1 MRDKLGIAIVGCGA
15 ISYANAEAIRKS
27 SNARL
32 SYAMDLNLASAK
44 AFGEKYS
51 IPFTDRLEKV
61 LSAPEVDAVFIC
73 TPHYLHAPIA
83 EQAAEAGK
91 HVIVEKPMGTNLA
104 DSRRIVEACRKS
116 GVKLSVCYCM
126 RYSRK
131 IQFAREFINAGGL
144 GNIIGMQITM
154 LRDQSER
161 YLGHDIWQEGS
172 INWHGVKAKSGGGL
186 FIDNIAHY
194 LDYYLYITGLKID
207 SIYCRAGAYLLP
219 TEVEDNLFALFNC
232 DNNAIGTVTAGFG
245 VRGSGQEQ
253 NNRIGN
259 ALQRIWGED
268 GHMLLIPRFE
278 FFSMRRIDNFEPN
291 RWHAP
296 KPSRIY
302 NSLGTGIAERTEFV
316 ERFALAVI
324 EDRDPDI
331 SGEFGVRVMSVIDA
345 AYRSSLSG
353 SEEKVEFPQP

>member
-1 MRDKLGIAIVGCGA
+1 MNDTKNKLGIAIIGCGA
-15 ISYANAEAIRKS
+15 ISHANAEAIKKS
-27 SNARL
+27 VNARL
-32 SYAMDLNLASAK
+32 VYAMDVNPASAK
-44 AFGEKYS
+44 SFGEKYS
-51 IPFTDRLEKV
+51 IPFTSQLEEV
-61 LSAPEVDAVFIC
+61 LSAREVDAVFIC

-91 HVIVEKPMGTNLA
+91 HVIVEKPMGANLA
-104 DSRRIVEACRKS
+104 DSRRIVEACNKA

-131 IQFAREFINAGGL
+131 IKFARQYIKDGGL
-144 GNIIGMQITM
+144 GEIIGAQITM

-172 INWHGVKAKSGGGL
+172 INWHGVKGKSGGGL

-207 SIYCRAGAYLLP
+207 SINCRAGAYILP
-219 TEVEDNLFALFNC
+219 TEVEDNLFALFKC
-232 DNNAIGTVTAGFG
+232 GNNAIGTIIAGFG

-259 ALQRIWGED
+259 ALQRIWGTD

-278 FFSMRRIDNFEPN
+278 IFSMRRIDNFEPN

-302 NSLGTGIAERTEFV
+302 NSLGTGIDERKEFV
-316 ERFALAVI
+316 ERFVQAVL
-324 EDRDPDI
+324 EDGKPDI
-331 SGEFGVRVMSVIDA
+331 PGEDGLKVMAIIDA
-345 AYRSSLSG
+345 AYHSSSSG
-353 SEEKVEFPQP
+353 QETRI